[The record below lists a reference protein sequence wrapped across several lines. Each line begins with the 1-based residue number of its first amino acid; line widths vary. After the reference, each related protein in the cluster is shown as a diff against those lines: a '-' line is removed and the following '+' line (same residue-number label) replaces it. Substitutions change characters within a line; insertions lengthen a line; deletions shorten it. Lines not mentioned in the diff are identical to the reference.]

1 MTPLLEARGVA
12 IAGRLQPTDLQCP
25 AGEMIAV
32 IGPNGAGKTSLLRA
46 LAAIE
51 LEQGEVI
58 VDGEMVA
65 SAPPP
70 RRMRLLSFL
79 PATRSL
85 VWPIGARDV
94 IALGMPAPDADRID
108 ELIELLELKA
118 LAERPVNA
126 LSTGERSRVLFARA
140 LAARPRLLLL
150 DEPLS
155 NLDPYWVITT
165 LRILAETASGSKCA
179 VLASLHNLEQV
190 SAFDR
195 VLLVNDGRIVADCE
209 PGNMLASEDLA
220 RAFRVERKGASW
232 RIREDVSP
240 SEGRRSSP

>member
-1 MTPLLEARGVA
+1 MTALLEARGIA
-12 IAGRLQPTDLQCP
+12 ISGRLQPTDLQCA
-25 AGEMIAV
+25 AGELVAV

-51 LEQGEVI
+51 LDQGEV
-58 VDGEMVA
+58 VVEGEAVA

-85 VWPIGARDV
+85 VWPISARDV
-94 IALGMPAPDADRID
+94 IALGLPSPEPDRVD
-108 ELIELLELKA
+108 ELIELLELTR
-118 LAERPVNA
+118 LADRPVNA

-155 NLDPYWVITT
+155 NLDPYWVIRT
-165 LRILAETASGSKCA
+165 LRILRETASGLKCA
-179 VLASLHNLEQV
+179 MLASLHNLEQV
-190 SAFDR
+190 GGFDR
-195 VLLVNDGRIVADCE
+195 VLLVDGGRIAANCE
-209 PGNMLASEDLA
+209 PGSMLASEELA
-220 RAFRVERKGASW
+220 QAFRVERSGSGW

-240 SEGRRSSP
+240 AEDRRSSP